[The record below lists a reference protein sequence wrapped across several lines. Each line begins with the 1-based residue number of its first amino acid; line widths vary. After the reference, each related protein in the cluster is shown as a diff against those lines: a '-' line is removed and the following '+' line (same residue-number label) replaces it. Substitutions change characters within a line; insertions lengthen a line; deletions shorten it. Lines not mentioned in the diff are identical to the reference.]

1 MLTKQTTGQ
10 AWKQIKGSITDV
22 KGFTTAGAHCGLK
35 KKTIRHWRDFLV
47 TCQPMLLVYL
57 R

>member
-35 KKTIRHWRDFLV
+35 END
-47 TCQPMLLVYL
+47 
-57 R
+57 